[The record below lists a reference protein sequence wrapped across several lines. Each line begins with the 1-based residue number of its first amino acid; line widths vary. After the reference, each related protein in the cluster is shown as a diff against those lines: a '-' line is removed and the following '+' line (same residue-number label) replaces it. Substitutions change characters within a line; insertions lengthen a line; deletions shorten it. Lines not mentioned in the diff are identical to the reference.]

1 MKIIDRLIMKAS
13 ALLPLVNLFVISNE
27 DGDWSIDGEKFS
39 SLEDAERYIDGIA
52 EKDNDY
58 TIIINDAGPGIERMV
73 DVYGESTVEIGNIN
87 RCPPDSEK
95 SDEHGCKRGNR
106 HEESEYNHT
115 WV

>member
-73 DVYGESTVEIGNIN
+73 DVYGESTAEIGNIN